1 MRKRRRQR
9 EKQFVVLF
17 LSLFLIAASVCIWT
31 AWFAK
36 TTIEPNMAEIG
47 RIRAKSL
54 ITRTVSTAVYK
65 RFRRGIDAEKLLH
78 RKTNAKGEVEMLQA
92 DTGAMN
98 LLMTEI
104 SQELQKSYENMKEE
118 KVSVP
123 AGSLLGSKFFSQTG
137 PNINLRVIPLSVS
150 GMDFKTEFESQGIN
164 QTKYKVYI
172 ILRSEVK
179 VLAPFS
185 SATFHMASTILV
197 AEAVILGNVPQ
208 SYVQVPKEDILDVT

>member
-1 MRKRRRQR
+1 
-9 EKQFVVLF
+9 
-17 LSLFLIAASVCIWT
+17 
-31 AWFAK
+31 
-36 TTIEPNMAEIG
+36 
-47 RIRAKSL
+47 
-54 ITRTVSTAVYK
+54 
-65 RFRRGIDAEKLLH
+65 
-78 RKTNAKGEVEMLQA
+78 
-92 DTGAMN
+92 
-98 LLMTEI
+98 
-104 SQELQKSYENMKEE
+104 MKEE

-185 SATFHMASTILV
+185 SATFHMASTI
-197 AEAVILGNVPQ
+197 
-208 SYVQVPKEDILDVT
+208 